1 MFSSQNNSCFTLISL
16 LPIIREGTHLTFG
29 LVFGDMVIM
38 LNPGFATLS
47 WSQSTRI
54 CLPGHLQS
62 LPVFLMMVG
71 YDIAPQRESEAGKSL
86 HCTHLSLLILLN
98 DALVPQAHNQIFS
111 HMSGSALVSFVNRF
125 LCHQICLSH

>member
-1 MFSSQNNSCFTLISL
+1 MFSYQSNSCFTLISL

-62 LPVFLMMVG
+62 LLVFLMMVG
-71 YDIAPQRESEAGKSL
+71 YDIAPQRQGSHSTA
-86 HCTHLSLLILLN
+86 LIC
-98 DALVPQAHNQIFS
+98 
-111 HMSGSALVSFVNRF
+111 RY
-125 LCHQICLSH
+125 